1 MAAPSP
7 FRPMPSDRVNM
18 PSIGPGMNKL
28 PPDTPKVPGKKQS
41 PKEKKEAEQKKQD
54 FLARVRKRFN
64 RCVSV
69 ESENRKAAI
78 DDLKFKSGEGQWP
91 ADVVSQ
97 RNFDRR
103 PTLTINKLPTFVN
116 QVVNDQ
122 RMNRPAI
129 NISPVGDK
137 SDPEVAKM
145 YRGLIRFIERNSEA
159 ELAYDTAF
167 DNAVSNGFGYW
178 RVTLDYE
185 NPESFDQDISIE
197 RIRNPFT
204 VYLDPAHTDPT
215 GADAKFGFVTEN
227 MPRKEFEEEY
237 PHADPMPWTDGGFGE
252 DYRNW
257 IGSEE
262 VRIAEYFE
270 IKNEKRTLVELING
284 HVGWK
289 DELAE
294 GHQQI
299 LEERDSDWPTLWWY
313 KLTATDIL
321 DKREWPGRW
330 IPIIKVIGNEI
341 DIEGKVRLSG
351 LIRAAKQPQML
362 YNYNRTLAVELSS
375 LQPKA
380 PFIVAEGQI
389 EGYEQVWKTANVK
402 NNPYLPYRPV
412 DLNGRPV
419 PPPQRQP
426 FQGPPAAVLA
436 EVSAAEQ
443 DMIGTTGIRFS
454 ATLSERMYDESGR
467 ALKELRE
474 RGELGSFHYIDNLA
488 RSLRHCGEILVDLI
502 PKVYERKR
510 IVTILRDDDKEE
522 QVQLDPAAP
531 KPVSRG
537 KNPITG
543 KVMKIF
549 DPNYGKYGVTVT
561 IGPSYAT
568 KRIEASESM
577 MDFLRAVA
585 PIAPNIAAGVVDL
598 VAKNQDWPDAEAFT
612 ARLVKML
619 PPNLL
624 TPDMDDV
631 PPQIGAMLQNL
642 QQQVQGLN
650 NEKQQLMQALT
661 EQRSDRAQRQS
672 KIDND
677 TETKLLSILAA
688 FEAKMAAIQQKSED
702 ATIDRVMA
710 PMAELAAGVAELR
723 EQLRGN
729 SDTIDVGIAAE

>member
-7 FRPMPSDRVNM
+7 FKPMPSDRVGM
-18 PSIGPGMNKL
+18 PKIDAGMNKL
-28 PPDTPKVPGKKQS
+28 PPVTPKVPGKKLS

-54 FLARVRKRFN
+54 FLSAVRKKFN
-64 RCVSV
+64 RAVTV
-69 ESENRKAAI
+69 ESDNRKAAV
-78 DDLKFKSGEGQWP
+78 DDLKFKSGEAQWP

-145 YRGLIRFIERNSEA
+145 YRGLIRFIERNSQA
-159 ELAYDTAF
+159 DIAYDTAF
-167 DNAVSNGFGYW
+167 DGAVSNGFGYW
-178 RVTLDYE
+178 RIMLDYE
-185 NPESFDQDISIE
+185 SPDSFDQEIVIR

-204 VYLDPAHTDPT
+204 VYLDPAHIEPD
-215 GADAKFGFVTEN
+215 GSDAKWGFITEN
-227 MPRKEFEEEY
+227 IPRKEFEEEY
-237 PHADPMPWTDGGFGE
+237 PDADPMPWTDGGFGE
-252 DYRNW
+252 DLKNW
-257 IGSEE
+257 VGSEE
-262 VRIAEYFE
+262 IRIAEYFE

-289 DELAE
+289 DEIDTD
-294 GHQQI
+294 QQI
-299 LEERDSDWPTLWWY
+299 VDERESDWPTLWWY

-321 DKREWPGRW
+321 AKREWPGKW
-330 IPIIKVIGNEI
+330 IPIVKVIGNEI
-341 DIEGKVRLSG
+341 DIEGRVRLSG

-380 PFIVAEGQI
+380 PFIAAEGQL
-389 EGYEQVWKTANVK
+389 EGYEQQWKTANIK
-402 NNPYLPYRPV
+402 NNPYLLYQPISL
-412 DLNGRPV
+412 DGHPV
-419 PPPQRQP
+419 PPPQRQQ

-488 RSLRHCGEILVDLI
+488 RSLRYCGEILIDLI

-510 IVTILRDDDKEE
+510 IVTILRDDDSEE
-522 QVQLDPAAP
+522 QVQLDPASP
-531 KPVSRG
+531 KPFMRG
-537 KNPITG
+537 KHPMTA
-543 KVMKIF
+543 KPMKIF

-577 MDFLRAVA
+577 MAFFRAAA
-585 PIAPNIAAGVVDL
+585 PIAPQIASSMMDL
-598 VAKNQDWPDAEAFT
+598 VAKNQDWPDADKFY

-624 TPDMDDV
+624 APEIDDV
-631 PPQIGAMLQNL
+631 SPQVSAMIQNL
-642 QQQVQGLN
+642 QQQVQALN
-650 NEKQQLMQALT
+650 NEKQQLTIALT
-661 EQRSDRAQRQS
+661 EQQSDRAQRER
-672 KIDND
+672 KISND
-677 TETKLLSILAA
+677 FEAKLISVLAT
-688 FEAKMAAIQQKSED
+688 FEAKMAAIQQKAED
-702 ATIDRVMA
+702 STIDRVMA
-710 PMAELAAGVAELR
+710 PLNELTQGIGELR
-723 EQLRGN
+723 ASIGGN
-729 SDTIDVGIAAE
+729 DGGDDVGIAAE